1 MGEGASIGRQSGQG
15 GVVSEFLRTLGE
27 VLRSARGERGLKLKD
42 VAMWSGQ
49 RFAPTTVAGYE
60 HGDRSISLQRF
71 CALARLY
78 GIPPDELLRRALDAM
93 ESRAAGG
100 RVIDLPPPGT
110 RRPRIRHG

>member
-1 MGEGASIGRQSGQG
+1 MGDTIGPNRGKG
-15 GVVSEFLRTLGE
+15 GLVSEFLRTLGE

-60 HGDRSISLQRF
+60 HGDRSISLERF

-78 GIPPDELLRRALDAM
+78 GVPPEELLRRVLDSM
-93 ESRAAGG
+93 ESRSGGG
-100 RVIDLPPPGT
+100 RVIDLPPPGA